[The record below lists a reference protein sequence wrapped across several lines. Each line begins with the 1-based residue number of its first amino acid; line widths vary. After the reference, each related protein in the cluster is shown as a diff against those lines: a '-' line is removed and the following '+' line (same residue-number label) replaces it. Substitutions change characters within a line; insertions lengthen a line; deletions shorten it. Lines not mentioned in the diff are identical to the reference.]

1 MCPKS
6 KILIVGTT
14 PATAGIGGVTI
25 HTKRLLDFLRRNNFD
40 FDFVDYKSVCILSL
54 VKKIVLHKVVHFHI
68 TNPFVIAFLCVLAKI
83 SFTKVILTLH
93 GNLGR
98 YNWVKNSLIN
108 FVITLIDI
116 PILINKESYRKGV
129 ILNRN
134 SRYISAF
141 IPPIL
146 TTKLDD
152 NIIELI
158 TNLENK
164 GKMICS
170 TNAYNISYDK
180 KGRDIYGIDFLI
192 REFSLLSDYVL
203 IISDPSGNY
212 KKKYVEELSNVYF
225 IDYPHDY
232 FELLKKISVFIRYTT
247 TDGDS
252 LSVKEALFLNKKV
265 ICTDVVDRPIGT
277 ILCKLYEHDSFVQ
290 ALTASHKDIVHS
302 EMKNS
307 AMDILELYKSLV

>member
-1 MCPKS
+1 MCLQKN
-6 KILIVGTT
+6 ILIIGTL
-14 PATAGIGGVTI
+14 PETAGIGGVTI

-146 TTKLDD
+146 TTELDD

>member
-1 MCPKS
+1 MCLQKN
-6 KILIVGTT
+6 ILIIGTL
-14 PATAGIGGVTI
+14 PETAGIGGVTI

-116 PILINKESYRKGV
+116 PILINKKSYRKGV

-158 TNLENK
+158 TNLENM
-164 GKMICS
+164 GKTICS